1 LSDARF
7 SHFIIR
13 RPSSELLED
22 GFDLDSLVMTNTT
35 IVSGEAIGT
44 THVQQLRNQGSG
56 KRVPVS
62 HGVVFD
68 RNHLPLCPSL
78 M

>member
-1 LSDARF
+1 
-7 SHFIIR
+7 
-13 RPSSELLED
+13 
-22 GFDLDSLVMTNTT
+22 MTNTT
-35 IVSGEAIGT
+35 IVSGAAIGT